1 MKGMDS
7 CSARQQLAWSTVHED
22 QRLEDYFSSGQAAHL
37 RTARGTVVCTD
48 WSVKLSYRT
57 LVLALFVLVGACQA

>member
-7 CSARQQLAWSTVHED
+7 SSARQQLAWSTVHED

-37 RTARGTVVCTD
+37 RTAGGTVVCTD
-48 WSVKLSYRT
+48 WIVKLSVRRT
-57 LVLALFVLVGACQA
+57 GTRKPPW